1 MNANIKNI
9 LITICITAAA
19 AMLSG
24 CGASEIVGNLSSE
37 TPSEKETPA
46 EFKLGEALGKEGK
59 IAVVVTQPAWIKSP
73 MDLRASLTNSLNAA
87 FEIKAEIKK
96 ERLTAYSDIMKI
108 RMSLPEDKK
117 NDPIEIA
124 KKLNA
129 KYVLTVEV
137 QDFDLSTF
145 AEKDFYNGMM
155 AAKACLLD
163 CNGVK
168 LWPKPKEGNEKESS
182 EGYRQTSIEIE
193 NEKGTVKSAVEKLSD
208 VAAFCITR
216 YFYNCKA
223 DRFRIPEEKRELEQ
237 ESEKW

>member
-9 LITICITAAA
+9 LITICIAAAA
-19 AMLSG
+19 AMWSG
-24 CGASEIVGNLSSE
+24 CGGVGALAGNISSE
-37 TPSEKETPA
+37 TPSEKEIPA

-59 IAVVVTQPAWIKSP
+59 IIVVATQPAWIKSP
-73 MDLRASLTNSLNAA
+73 MDLRNALTNSLNAA
-87 FEIKAEIKK
+87 LEIKAEIKK

-117 NDPIEIA
+117 NDPIETA

-145 AEKDFYNGMM
+145 AEKDFYNGTMTVKSCIM
-155 AAKACLLD
+155 D
-163 CNGVK
+163 SNGVK
-168 LWPKPKEGNEKESS
+168 LWPTKKEGED
-182 EGYRQTSIEIE
+182 YRLTSVEIE

-208 VAAFCITR
+208 AAAFCITR
-216 YFYNCKA
+216 YFYNCKT
-223 DRFRIPEEKRELEQ
+223 DHFRIPEEKRNIEQ

>member
-1 MNANIKNI
+1 MNIKNSFI
-9 LITICITAAA
+9 SFCIIGAAA
-19 AMLSG
+19 FLLG
-24 CGASEIVGNLSSE
+24 CGVAAGLASNAASE

-46 EFKLGEALGKEGK
+46 EFKLRPTEGK

-73 MDLRASLTNSLNAA
+73 MDLRATLTSSLNAA

-117 NDPIEIA
+117 NNPIEIA

-145 AEKDFYNGMM
+145 AEKDFYNGIM
-155 AAKACLLD
+155 KVKSCITD
-163 CNGVK
+163 SNGVK
-168 LWPKPKEGNEKESS
+168 LWPTKKEGEN
-182 EGYRQTSIEIE
+182 YRLTSVEIE

-208 VAAFCITR
+208 AAAFCITR
-216 YFYNCKA
+216 YFYNCKT
-223 DRFRIPEEKRELEQ
+223 DHFRIPEEKREIEQ

>member
-1 MNANIKNI
+1 MW
-9 LITICITAAA
+9 
-19 AMLSG
+19 SG
-24 CGASEIVGNLSSE
+24 CGAGEIVGNLSSE

-46 EFKLGEALGKEGK
+46 EFKLREALGKEGK
-59 IAVVVTQPAWIKSP
+59 IVVVVTQPAWIKSP
-73 MDLRASLTNSLNAA
+73 MDLRVALTNSLNAVL
-87 FEIKAEIKK
+87 EIKAEIKK

-117 NDPIEIA
+117 HDPIETA

-145 AEKDFYNGMM
+145 AEKDFYNGTMTV
-155 AAKACLLD
+155 KSCITD
-163 CNGVK
+163 SNGVK
-168 LWPKPKEGNEKESS
+168 LWPKKEGED
-182 EGYRQTSIEIE
+182 YRLTSVEIE

-208 VAAFCITR
+208 AAAFCITR
-216 YFYNCKA
+216 YFYNCKT
-223 DRFRIPEEKRELEQ
+223 DHFRIPEEKRNIEQ

>member
-9 LITICITAAA
+9 LITICISAAA

-24 CGASEIVGNLSSE
+24 CGAGSAVVGGLSSE

-59 IAVVVTQPAWIKSP
+59 IIVVVTQPAWIKSP
-73 MDLRASLTNSLNAA
+73 MDLRNALTNSLNAA

-117 NDPIEIA
+117 NDPIETA

-145 AEKDFYNGMM
+145 AEKDFYNGTMTV
-155 AAKACLLD
+155 KSCITD
-163 CNGVK
+163 SNGVK
-168 LWPKPKEGNEKESS
+168 LWPKKEGED
-182 EGYRQTSIEIE
+182 YRLTSVEIE
-193 NEKGTVKSAVEKLSD
+193 NEKGTVESAVGKLSD
-208 VAAFCITR
+208 AAAFCITR
-216 YFYNCKA
+216 YFYNCKT
-223 DRFRIPEEKRELEQ
+223 DHFRIPEEKRNIEQ